1 MYINKLHLRAFGKFS
16 SKRMYFGSKFNI
28 IYGENEAGKSTIHN
42 FIEAILYGFGEDEN
56 GILKYNKYKP
66 WDNSLYRG
74 TLGMSMRNGEKYVV
88 SKDFLLGTTQ
98 VFKKESSDRSDP
110 EMVEEDIPS
119 PGDFFFNMNRTSFRN
134 TVSVRQL
141 GNKTEQELAN
151 ELKNKIIN
159 LSSTRDQNISIER
172 ILSTLNSIKEEAG
185 SEDNGKTLLG
195 QYSLRLSELKSAREN
210 SVNAGR
216 QVMFLAM
223 EKKKLK
229 NKISELDMRIAE
241 LKKQLSDYEL
251 SVAKDKFLKA
261 EPLKMELDEI
271 NKNLQNFDSSLK
283 YSKED
288 FKEAMSLEHILEN
301 MTNVRDSLVREKEK
315 MYSRLEELGR
325 DISNFM
331 DSSFSIEKL
340 NEDYSNYTTTIAKI
354 TDMKS
359 KIHSGY
365 ESIKSIDINE
375 INKFAEYYDSVVEI
389 NKKIEIANV
398 FLDEKDYETMKKFG
412 KSQGIQSFFAAL
424 FGIAF
429 LGAGAYSSY
438 LGYTMNVME
447 YYYGAGAVVPAFM
460 LFVLSSRKSARAK
473 SAKKEIESMECSH
486 TDYTLTV
493 DQLQKQKNE
502 IIKNAGCD
510 NFDGMSD
517 LYKKKCT
524 EKNIVEEKL
533 NLLKFDEEHLKH
545 TEEENDVLSRMLQET
560 LKKFNFEEIS
570 QENIK
575 RINEAYL
582 RKNQVRE
589 ETSSLKMTSEQNMQS
604 LSKVEKELS
613 FEQRRLEMILSAN
626 GVSDIESFKE
636 AAAKYDQYEALVK
649 RKEYLDNILSS
660 IIGNED
666 FDALKEKTKNVMFY
680 ETKALDE
687 QKCQLDIFKMNEE
700 KAKIAE
706 NIDNIHKE
714 IEDIESGRRN
724 QAEIEEEIDF
734 YEDKINTFKNKIKI
748 AEMAAEKITKIADSI
763 KGDFMPLLKKSIS
776 DNFYYLTGGKY
787 SEVSFDENMNI
798 TVIEEDNKNRNIEL
812 ESLSGGTLDQ
822 LYLSLRVGLSNI
834 LSGNQE
840 IPLIFD
846 DSFVQYDTR
855 RLKKSIEMLA
865 RESERRQVIL
875 FTCQEREA
883 DTAKQLNVK
892 FNYIKL

>member
-16 SKRMYFGSKFNI
+16 AKRIYFGSKFNI

-56 GILKYNKYKP
+56 GIIKYNKYKP
-66 WDNSLYRG
+66 WDNSLYKG

-195 QYSLRLSELKSAREN
+195 QYSLRLSELKAAREN

-216 QVMFLAM
+216 QVMFLVM
-223 EKKKLK
+223 EKKKLR
-229 NKISELDMRIAE
+229 NKIDELDMRVKE

-251 SVAKDKFLKA
+251 SVAKDKFLKC
-261 EPLKMELDEI
+261 EPVKIELDEI
-271 NKNLQNFDSSLK
+271 SKSLLTYDSSLR

-288 FKEAMSLEHILEN
+288 FKEALSLEKILED
-301 MTNVRDSLVREKEK
+301 MTKQRDSLVQEKEK
-315 MYSRLEELGR
+315 IDSRLEVLGR

-331 DSSFSIEKL
+331 DGSFSVEKL
-340 NEDYSNYTTTIAKI
+340 NEDYSNYKSTIAKI
-354 TDMKS
+354 IDMKS
-359 KIHSGY
+359 KIYSGY
-365 ESIKSIDINE
+365 ESIKSIDIDE
-375 INKFAEYYDSVVEI
+375 INKFAESYDNVVEI

-398 FLDEKDYETMKKFG
+398 FLDDKNYETMKKFG
-412 KSQGIQSFFAAL
+412 KSQGIQSFFAGMFGAL
-424 FGIAF
+424 F
-429 LGAGAYSSY
+429 LGAGAYSCY
-438 LGYTMNVME
+438 LGYTMNVVE
-447 YYYGAGAVVPAFM
+447 YYYGAGAIVPAVIS
-460 LFVLSSRKSARAK
+460 FVLSSRKSTRGK

-486 TDYTLTV
+486 ADYTLTV
-493 DQLQKQKNE
+493 DQLKNQKNE
-502 IIKNAGCD
+502 IIKESGCD
-510 NFDGMSD
+510 NFEVMSG

-533 NLLKFDEEHLKH
+533 NLLKYDEQELKQ
-545 TEEENDVLSRMLQET
+545 TEQENDDLSKTLHET
-560 LKKFNFEEIS
+560 LNIFNFDEIS

-575 RINEAYL
+575 SINEAYA

-589 ETSSLKMTSEQNMQS
+589 ETSNLKMSSEQNTQS

-613 FEQRRLEMILSAN
+613 FEQRRMEIILSAN
-626 GVSDIESFKE
+626 GATDIESFKE
-636 AAAKYDQYEALVK
+636 IAAKYDQYEALVK
-649 RKEYLDNILSS
+649 RKEYLDNILTS
-660 IIGNED
+660 ILGNED
-666 FDALKEKTKNVMFY
+666 FNTLKEKTKNVMFY
-680 ETKALDE
+680 ETKVIDE

-700 KAKIAE
+700 KSKIVE

-748 AEMAAEKITKIADSI
+748 AEMAAERINKIADSI

-883 DTAKQLNVK
+883 ETAKQLNVK